1 MLLVASL
8 IAYVCSISGITDRK
22 NFGPKFQYLSVC
34 YFCLRTRNEMDIKS
48 AHGTLVVFLQNDAG
62 YAKWTPT
69 PERIRELKL
78 AFMVRRDNH
87 ASPQSRS

>member
-1 MLLVASL
+1 
-8 IAYVCSISGITDRK
+8 
-22 NFGPKFQYLSVC
+22 
-34 YFCLRTRNEMDIKS
+34 MDIKS